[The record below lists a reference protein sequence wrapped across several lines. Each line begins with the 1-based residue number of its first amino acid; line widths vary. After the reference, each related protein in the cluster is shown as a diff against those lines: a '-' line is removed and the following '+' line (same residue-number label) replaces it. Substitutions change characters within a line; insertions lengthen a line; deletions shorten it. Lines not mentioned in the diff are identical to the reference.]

1 MTTLLRGELRV
12 LALLAQGYSGKQ
24 AARALGIKHMT
35 VRRHAANI
43 YKKLGVRSSLQAA
56 LWAWRNGVVSVDEAW
71 ETVKAMEWGQ

>member
-1 MTTLLRGELRV
+1 MTTLLHGELRV
-12 LALLAQGYSGKQ
+12 LTLLAQGYEPKRI
-24 AARALGIKHMT
+24 ARALGIKHQT

-43 YKKLGVRSSLQAA
+43 YKKLGVNSSIQAA